1 MFATVKEKHM
11 RVKTTER
18 TAWKS
23 PKLEELG
30 RLRDFVRVGNAFGK
44 SVVVNDGNSEAGGES
59 MAMNN

>member
-1 MFATVKEKHM
+1 MVKN
-11 RVKTTER
+11 TER
-18 TAWKS
+18 TAWNR